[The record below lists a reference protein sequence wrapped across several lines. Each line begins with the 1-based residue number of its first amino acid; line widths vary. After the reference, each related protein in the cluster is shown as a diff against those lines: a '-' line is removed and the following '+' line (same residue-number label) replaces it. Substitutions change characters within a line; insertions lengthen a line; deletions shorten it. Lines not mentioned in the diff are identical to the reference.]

1 MPRSL
6 ILSILFLLLGSTL
19 SLQAQEAGELRGRIT
34 NSSDDPLPKVQV
46 LDQAT
51 GRQLTETGKGGEF
64 LLTLPDSVERVSLVF
79 LVEGYQSKVM
89 LLRPSSQIYRIILF
103 EVQRSI
109 EEVTVSRR
117 RLLPISGY
125 APLTSRFTT
134 LDILMTPR
142 ALGDIL
148 SGLME
153 DPDAQSSD
161 TDGRLSL
168 QGGAPHESQV
178 YIDGLRLPNP
188 YSISSKNSSVRSILS
203 PSECKEINL
212 LSGGYSASM
221 GQALSGV
228 VQILSRDTKDLK
240 PGSIVSLSSIGPS
253 FTWGLGAP
261 SAPTKLELSAS
272 YTDLSLYDR
281 VMPSAYPYTRSFYSP
296 SLTASLWHDLPQAT
310 LKAQLS
316 YTGMGIG
323 YRPNASMPT
332 FNSRLREDRY
342 YGRLTYV
349 RSLSTACQLEV
360 GAHTQYSDFSG
371 SSLVSPQDQVLDHDL
386 YAEARLALKYSGEP
400 FSILGGLDYSW
411 RDYRETYELRGNQY
425 QLNFSNHLP
434 VSFLE
439 VSYLHR
445 GLSLSAGLRG
455 EYASVLKAWSLAPRL
470 YAGYRHGR
478 HVFSASWGRY
488 TQLPEKETL
497 RFMPALKSSRSEI
510 SQLSYSYGDKTPLLQ
525 LSLFY
530 KSYQHLTRS
539 LAEGYPKHFDD
550 QGGGESYGLTLFH
563 KGSLGAIA
571 YSTSYSYTQA
581 RISYDRYL
589 HPLAPSY
596 VSPHT
601 FRLTTKYWSGALKSL
616 LGCSYYI
623 DAGAKGYS
631 YDLTPIQLPMRS
643 RLDLSWS
650 YLPSQKVLLHMG
662 CTNVLGTTNYW
673 GIEPDPLTPTEGTRI
688 STPSSRF
695 FYIGCFIT
703 LSGKQKKTP

>member
-1 MPRSL
+1 MPR
-6 ILSILFLLLGSTL
+6 IFALSLLLLLFGST
-19 SLQAQEAGELRGRIT
+19 SALQAQDARELRGRIT

-64 LLTLPDSVERVSLVF
+64 LLTLPDSIERISLVF
-79 LVEGYQSKVM
+79 LAEGYQSKVM
-89 LLRPSSQIYRIILF
+89 LLRPSSQIYRIILV
-103 EVQRSI
+103 EAQRSI
-109 EEVTVSRR
+109 EGVTISRR

-148 SGLME
+148 GGLME

-188 YSISSKNSSVRSILS
+188 YSLSSKNSSVRSILS

-212 LSGGYSASM
+212 LSGGYSTSM

-228 VQILSRDTKDLK
+228 IQILSRDTKDLK

-539 LAEGYPKHFDD
+539 IAEGYPKHFDD

>member
-6 ILSILFLLLGSTL
+6 ILSLLLLLSGSTL
-19 SLQAQEAGELRGRIT
+19 SLEAQEARELRGRIT

-64 LLTLPDSVERVSLVF
+64 LLALPDSIERISLVF
-79 LVEGYQSKVM
+79 LAEGFQSKVM
-89 LLRPSSQIYRIILF
+89 LLRPSSQVYRIILF
-103 EVQRSI
+103 EAQRSI
-109 EEVTVSRR
+109 EGVTVSRR
-117 RLLPISGY
+117 RLQPISGY

-134 LDILMTPR
+134 FDILITPR

-148 SGLME
+148 GGLME

-188 YSISSKNSSVRSILS
+188 YSLSSKNSSVRSILS

-228 VQILSRDTKDLK
+228 IQILSRDTKDVK
-240 PGSIVSLSSIGPS
+240 PGSLISLSNIGPS

-261 SAPTKLELSAS
+261 SSPTKVELSAS

-281 VMPSAYPYTRSFYSP
+281 VLPSAYHYTRSFYSP
-296 SLTASLWHDLPQAT
+296 SLTASLWHDLPQAI

-316 YTGMGIG
+316 YTGMGLG
-323 YRPNASMPT
+323 YRPKASLPT
-332 FNSRLREDRY
+332 LTSDLREDRY

-360 GAHTQYSDFSG
+360 GGHTQYSDFSG
-371 SSLVSPQDQVLDHDL
+371 SSLVAPQDYVLDHDL
-386 YAEARLALKYSGEP
+386 YVEARLALKYSGEP

-411 RDYRETYELRGNQY
+411 RDYRETYELRGDRY
-425 QLNFSNHLP
+425 QLNFFNHLP

-439 VSYLHR
+439 VSYLCR

-455 EYASVLKAWSLAPRL
+455 EYASILKAWSLAPRL

-478 HVFSASWGRY
+478 HVFSASWGHY
-488 TQLPEKETL
+488 TQLPEKEIL

-510 SQLSYSYGDKTPLLQ
+510 TQLSYSYGDKTPLLQ

-530 KSYQHLTRS
+530 KSYQHLTHS
-539 LAEGYPKHFDD
+539 LPEGYPKLFDD
-550 QGGGESYGLTLFH
+550 LGGGETYGLTLFH
-563 KGSLGAIA
+563 KGHLGAID

-581 RISYDRYL
+581 RLSYDRYL
-589 HPLAPSY
+589 RPLAPSY

-601 FRLTTKYWSGALKSL
+601 LRLTAKYWSETLRSL
-616 LGCSYYI
+616 FGCSYYI

-631 YDLTPIQLPMRS
+631 YDLTPIQLPRRS

-650 YLPSQKVLLHMG
+650 YIASRKVLLHLG

-673 GIEPDPLTPTEGTRI
+673 GIEPDPLSPTEGVRI
-688 STPSSRF
+688 TAPNSRF

-703 LSGKQKKTP
+703 LSGKQRKTP

>member
-1 MPRSL
+1 MPHSL
-6 ILSILFLLLGSTL
+6 ILSLLLLLSGSTF
-19 SLQAQEAGELRGRIT
+19 SLEAQEVRELRGRIT

-46 LDQAT
+46 LDHAT

-64 LLTLPDSVERVSLVF
+64 QLALPDSIERISLVF
-79 LVEGYQSKVM
+79 LAEGYQSKVM
-89 LLRPSSQIYRIILF
+89 LLRPSSQVYRIILF
-103 EVQRSI
+103 EAQRSI
-109 EEVTVSRR
+109 EGVTVSRR
-117 RLLPISGY
+117 RLQPISGY

-148 SGLME
+148 GGLME

-228 VQILSRDTKDLK
+228 VQILSRDTKDVK
-240 PGSIVSLSSIGPS
+240 PGSIISLSSIGPS

-261 SAPTKLELSAS
+261 SSSTKMELSAS

-281 VMPSAYPYTRSFYSP
+281 VLPSAYHYTRSFYSP
-296 SLTASLWHDLPQAT
+296 SLTASLWHDLPQAM

-332 FNSRLREDRY
+332 LNSRLREDRY

-371 SSLVSPQDQVLDHDL
+371 SSLLSPQDQVLDHDL

-411 RDYRETYELRGNQY
+411 RDYRETYELTGGRY

-455 EYASVLKAWSLAPRL
+455 EYASVLKAWSLTPRL

-488 TQLPEKETL
+488 TQLPEKEIL
-497 RFMPALKSSRSEI
+497 RLMPALKSSRSEI

-563 KGSLGAIA
+563 KGSLGTID

-581 RISYDRYL
+581 RLSYDRYL
-589 HPLAPSY
+589 RPLAPSY

-601 FRLTTKYWSGALKSL
+601 FRLTAKYWSGSLKSL

-631 YDLTPIQLPMRS
+631 YDLTPIQLPGRS

-650 YLPSQKVLLHMG
+650 YIASKKVLLHLG

-673 GIEPDPLTPTEGTRI
+673 GIEPDPLRPTEGVRI
-688 STPSSRF
+688 TAPSSRF

>member
-1 MPRSL
+1 MPRIFALSL
-6 ILSILFLLLGSTL
+6 LLFLFGSTL
-19 SLQAQEAGELRGRIT
+19 SLQAQDARELRGRIT

-89 LLRPSSQIYRIILF
+89 LLRPSSQIYRVILI
-103 EVQRSI
+103 EAQRSI
-109 EEVTVSRR
+109 EGVTVSRR

-148 SGLME
+148 GGLME

-188 YSISSKNSSVRSILS
+188 YSLSSKNSSVRSILS

-228 VQILSRDTKDLK
+228 VQILSRDTKDVK
-240 PGSIVSLSSIGPS
+240 PGSIISLSSIGPS

-261 SAPTKLELSAS
+261 SSATKLELSAS

-316 YTGMGIG
+316 YTGMGLG
-323 YRPNASMPT
+323 YRPNASLPT
-332 FNSRLREDRY
+332 SHSRLREERY

-349 RSLSTACQLEV
+349 RSLGTACQLEV

-455 EYASVLKAWSLAPRL
+455 EYASILKAWSFAPRL

-488 TQLPEKETL
+488 TQLPEKEIL
-497 RFMPALKSSRSEI
+497 RFMPELKSSRSEI

-539 LAEGYPKHFDD
+539 LAEGYPKQFDD
-550 QGGGESYGLTLFH
+550 QGGGETYGLTLFH

-601 FRLTTKYWSGALKSL
+601 FRLTTKYWSGALRSL
-616 LGCSYYI
+616 FGCSYYI
-623 DAGAKGYS
+623 DEGTKGYS
-631 YDLTPIQLPMRS
+631 YDLTPIQLPRRS

>member
-64 LLTLPDSVERVSLVF
+64 HLSFPDSVERVSLLF
-79 LVEGYQSKVM
+79 LAEGYQSKVM

-103 EVQRSI
+103 EAQRSI
-109 EEVTVSRR
+109 EGVTVSRR

-148 SGLME
+148 GGLME

-316 YTGMGIG
+316 YTRMGLG
-323 YRPNASMPT
+323 YRPNASLPT
-332 FNSRLREDRY
+332 FHSRLREDRY

-349 RSLSTACQLEV
+349 RSLGTACQLEA

-371 SSLVSPQDQVLDHDL
+371 SSLVSPQDQVFDHDL
-386 YAEARLALKYSGEP
+386 YAEARLALKYSGQP

-411 RDYRETYELRGNQY
+411 RDYRETYELTGGRY
-425 QLNFSNHLP
+425 HLNFSNHLP

-455 EYASVLKAWSLAPRL
+455 EYASALSAWSLTPRL
-470 YAGYRHGR
+470 YAGYRLGK

-510 SQLSYSYGDKTPLLQ
+510 SQLSYSYGDKTPLVQ

>member
-19 SLQAQEAGELRGRIT
+19 SLQAQKARELRGRIT
-34 NSSDDPLPKVQV
+34 NGSDDPLSKVQI

-51 GRQLTETGKGGEF
+51 GQPLTETGKGGEF
-64 LLTLPDSVERVSLVF
+64 ILTLSDSLERISLVF
-79 LVEGYQSKVM
+79 LAEGYQSKVM

-103 EVQRSI
+103 EAQRSI
-109 EEVTVSRR
+109 EGVTVSRR
-117 RLLPISGY
+117 KLLPISGY

-148 SGLME
+148 GGLME

-188 YSISSKNSSVRSILS
+188 YSLSSKNSSVRSLLS

-228 VQILSRDTKDLK
+228 IQILSRDTKDVK
-240 PGSIVSLSSIGPS
+240 PGSLISLSNIGPS
-253 FTWGLGAP
+253 FTWALGAP
-261 SAPTKLELSAS
+261 SSSTKVELSAS

-316 YTGMGIG
+316 YTRMGLG

-332 FNSRLREDRY
+332 LNSRLREDRY

-349 RSLSTACQLEV
+349 RSLGTACQLEA

-371 SSLVSPQDQVLDHDL
+371 SSLLSPQDQVLDHDL

-400 FSILGGLDYSW
+400 VSILGGLDYSW

-470 YAGYRHGR
+470 YVGYRHGR

-488 TQLPEKETL
+488 TQLPEKEIL
-497 RFMPALKSSRSEI
+497 RFMPELKSSRSEI

-539 LAEGYPKHFDD
+539 LAEGYPKQFDD

-563 KGSLGAIA
+563 KGSLGSID

-581 RISYDRYL
+581 RLSYDRYL
-589 HPLAPSY
+589 RPLAPSY

-601 FRLTTKYWSGALKSL
+601 FRLTAKYWSGALKSL
-616 LGCSYYI
+616 LGCSFYI

-631 YDLTPIQLPMRS
+631 YDLTPIQLPRRS

-650 YLPSQKVLLHMG
+650 YIASKKVLLHLG
-662 CTNVLGTTNYW
+662 CTNVLGTMNYW
-673 GIEPDPLTPTEGTRI
+673 GIEPDPLSPTEGTRI
-688 STPSSRF
+688 SSPSTRF

>member
-19 SLQAQEAGELRGRIT
+19 SLQAQEARELRGRIT
-34 NSSDDPLPKVQV
+34 NSSDDPLLKVQV

-64 LLTLPDSVERVSLVF
+64 VLTFPDSIERISLVF
-79 LVEGYQSKVM
+79 LAEGYQSKVM

-103 EVQRSI
+103 EAQRSI
-109 EEVTVSRR
+109 EGVTVSRR

-148 SGLME
+148 GGLME

-188 YSISSKNSSVRSILS
+188 YSLSSKNSSVRSILS

-228 VQILSRDTKDLK
+228 VQILSRETKDVK

-261 SAPTKLELSAS
+261 SSATKLELSAS

-281 VMPSAYPYTRSFYSP
+281 VLPSAYPYTRSFYSP
-296 SLTASLWHDLPQAT
+296 SLTASLWHDLPQAV

-488 TQLPEKETL
+488 TQLPEKEIL

-510 SQLSYSYGDKTPLLQ
+510 SQLSYSYGDKTPLVQ

-539 LAEGYPKHFDD
+539 LAEGYPKQFDD
-550 QGGGESYGLTLFH
+550 QGGGETYGLTLFH
-563 KGSLGAIA
+563 KGSLGTID

-581 RISYDRYL
+581 RLSYDRYL
-589 HPLAPSY
+589 RPLAPSY

-601 FRLTTKYWSGALKSL
+601 FRLTAKYWSGALKSL
-616 LGCSYYI
+616 LGCSFYI

-631 YDLTPIQLPMRS
+631 YDLTPIQLPRRS

-650 YLPSQKVLLHMG
+650 YIASKKVLLHLG

-673 GIEPDPLTPTEGTRI
+673 GIEPDPLSPKEGTRI
-688 STPSSRF
+688 SPPSSRF

>member
-6 ILSILFLLLGSTL
+6 ILSILFLLFGST
-19 SLQAQEAGELRGRIT
+19 SALQAQDARELRGRIT
-34 NSSDDPLPKVQV
+34 NSSDDPLSKVQI

-64 LLTLPDSVERVSLVF
+64 VLTLPDSIERISLVF
-79 LVEGYQSKVM
+79 LAEGYQSKVM
-89 LLRPSSQIYRIILF
+89 LLRPSSQIYRIILI
-103 EVQRSI
+103 EAQRSI
-109 EEVTVSRR
+109 EGVTISRR

-148 SGLME
+148 GGLME

-212 LSGGYSASM
+212 FSGGYSASM

-228 VQILSRDTKDLK
+228 VQILSRDTKDVK
-240 PGSIVSLSSIGPS
+240 PGSIISLSSIGPS

-261 SAPTKLELSAS
+261 SSATKLELSAS

-296 SLTASLWHDLPQAT
+296 SLTVSLWHDLPQAT

-316 YTGMGIG
+316 YTRMGLG
-323 YRPNASMPT
+323 YRPNASLPT
-332 FNSRLREDRY
+332 FHSRLREDRY

-349 RSLSTACQLEV
+349 RSLSTACQLEA

-411 RDYRETYELRGNQY
+411 RDYRETYELRGNRY

-488 TQLPEKETL
+488 TQLPEKEIL
-497 RFMPALKSSRSEI
+497 RFMPELKSSHSEI
-510 SQLSYSYGDKTPLLQ
+510 SQLSYSYGDKTPLVQ

-539 LAEGYPKHFDD
+539 LAEGYPKQFDD

-563 KGSLGAIA
+563 KGSLGTID

-581 RISYDRYL
+581 RLSYDRYL
-589 HPLAPSY
+589 HPLAPSH

-601 FRLTTKYWSGALKSL
+601 FRLTAKYWSGALKSL
-616 LGCSYYI
+616 LGCSFYI

-631 YDLTPIQLPMRS
+631 YDLTPIQLPRRS
-643 RLDLSWS
+643 RLDLSCS
-650 YLPSQKVLLHMG
+650 YIASKKVLLHLG

-673 GIEPDPLTPTEGTRI
+673 GIESDPLSPTEGTRI
-688 STPSSRF
+688 SPPSSRF

>member
-6 ILSILFLLLGSTL
+6 ILSLLLLLSGSTL
-19 SLQAQEAGELRGRIT
+19 SLEAQEARELRGRIT

-46 LDQAT
+46 LDHAT

-64 LLTLPDSVERVSLVF
+64 LLALPDSIERISLIF
-79 LVEGYQSKVM
+79 LAEGYQSKVM
-89 LLRPSSQIYRIILF
+89 LLRPSSQAYRIILI
-103 EVQRSI
+103 EAQRSI
-109 EEVTVSRR
+109 EGVTVSRR
-117 RLLPISGY
+117 RLQPISGY

-134 LDILMTPR
+134 FDILITPR

-148 SGLME
+148 GGLME

-188 YSISSKNSSVRSILS
+188 YSLSPKNSSVRSILS

-228 VQILSRDTKDLK
+228 IQILSRDTKDVK
-240 PGSIVSLSSIGPS
+240 PGSLISLSNIGPS

-261 SAPTKLELSAS
+261 SSPTKVELSAS

-281 VMPSAYPYTRSFYSP
+281 VLPSTYHYTRSFYSP

-316 YTGMGIG
+316 YTGMGLG
-323 YRPNASMPT
+323 YRQKASLPT
-332 FNSRLREDRY
+332 LTSDLREDRY

-360 GAHTQYSDFSG
+360 GGHTQYSDFSG
-371 SSLVSPQDQVLDHDL
+371 SSLVAPQDHVLDHDL

-400 FSILGGLDYSW
+400 LSILGGLDYSW
-411 RDYRETYELRGNQY
+411 RDYRETYELRGDRY

-439 VSYLHR
+439 VSYLRH

-455 EYASVLKAWSLAPRL
+455 EYASLLKAWSLAPRL
-470 YAGYRHGR
+470 YAGYRYGR
-478 HVFSASWGRY
+478 HVFSASWGCY
-488 TQLPEKETL
+488 TQLPEKEIL

-510 SQLSYSYGDKTPLLQ
+510 TQLSYSYGDKTPLLQ
-525 LSLFY
+525 FSLFY

-539 LAEGYPKHFDD
+539 LSEGYPKLFDD
-550 QGGGESYGLTLFH
+550 LGGGETYGLTLFH
-563 KGSLGAIA
+563 KGHLGAID

-581 RISYDRYL
+581 RLSYDRYL
-589 HPLAPSY
+589 LPLAPSY

-601 FRLTTKYWSGALKSL
+601 LRLTAKYWSETLRSL
-616 LGCSYYI
+616 FGCSYYI

-631 YDLTPIQLPMRS
+631 YDFTPIQLPGRS

-650 YLPSQKVLLHMG
+650 YIASKKVLLHLG

-673 GIEPDPLTPTEGTRI
+673 GIEPDPLSPTEGVRI
-688 STPSSRF
+688 TAPSSRF

>member
-1 MPRSL
+1 M
-6 ILSILFLLLGSTL
+6 
-19 SLQAQEAGELRGRIT
+19 
-34 NSSDDPLPKVQV
+34 
-46 LDQAT
+46 
-51 GRQLTETGKGGEF
+51 
-64 LLTLPDSVERVSLVF
+64 
-79 LVEGYQSKVM
+79 
-89 LLRPSSQIYRIILF
+89 
-103 EVQRSI
+103 
-109 EEVTVSRR
+109 
-117 RLLPISGY
+117 
-125 APLTSRFTT
+125 
-134 LDILMTPR
+134 
-142 ALGDIL
+142 
-148 SGLME
+148 
-153 DPDAQSSD
+153 
-161 TDGRLSL
+161 
-168 QGGAPHESQV
+168 
-178 YIDGLRLPNP
+178 
-188 YSISSKNSSVRSILS
+188 
-203 PSECKEINL
+203 
-212 LSGGYSASM
+212 
-221 GQALSGV
+221 
-228 VQILSRDTKDLK
+228 
-240 PGSIVSLSSIGPS
+240 
-253 FTWGLGAP
+253 
-261 SAPTKLELSAS
+261 
-272 YTDLSLYDR
+272 
-281 VMPSAYPYTRSFYSP
+281 
-296 SLTASLWHDLPQAT
+296 
-310 LKAQLS
+310 
-316 YTGMGIG
+316 
-323 YRPNASMPT
+323 
-332 FNSRLREDRY
+332 
-342 YGRLTYV
+342 

-411 RDYRETYELRGNQY
+411 RDYRETYELTGDRH

-445 GLSLSAGLRG
+445 GLSVSAGLCG
-455 EYASVLKAWSLAPRL
+455 EYASVLSVWSLSPRL
-470 YAGYRHGR
+470 YAGYRLGK

-488 TQLPEKETL
+488 TQLPEKEIL

-550 QGGGESYGLTLFH
+550 QGGGETYGLTLFH
-563 KGSLGAIA
+563 KGNLGSID

-581 RISYDRYL
+581 RLSYDRYL
-589 HPLAPSY
+589 RPLAPSY

-601 FRLTTKYWSGALKSL
+601 FRLTAKYWSGALKSL

-650 YLPSQKVLLHMG
+650 YIASKKMLLHLG

-673 GIEPDPLTPTEGTRI
+673 GIEPDPFSPKEGTRI
-688 STPSSRF
+688 SPPSSRF

>member
-1 MPRSL
+1 MYRSV
-6 ILSILFLLLGSTL
+6 ILSILFLLVCSMP
-19 SLQAQEAGELRGRIT
+19 LQAQEAHELQGRVL
-34 NSSDDPLPKVQV
+34 NSSDNPIAKVQI
-46 LDQAT
+46 LDQST
-51 GRQLTETGKGGEF
+51 GLLLTETGKGGEF
-64 LLTLPDSVERVSLVF
+64 QLSFPDSVERVSLVF
-79 LVEGYQSKVM
+79 LAEGYQSKVM

-103 EVQRSI
+103 EAQRSI
-109 EEVTVSRR
+109 EGVTVSRR

-148 SGLME
+148 GGLME

-228 VQILSRDTKDLK
+228 IQILSRDTKDVK
-240 PGSIVSLSSIGPS
+240 PGCFVSLSSIGPS

-261 SAPTKLELSAS
+261 SSATKVELSS
-272 YTDLSLYDR
+272 GYTDLSLYDR

-296 SLTASLWHDLPQAT
+296 SLTASLWHDLPQAM

-411 RDYRETYELRGNQY
+411 RDFRETYELTGDRH
-425 QLNFSNHLP
+425 QLNFTNHLP

-445 GLSLSAGLRG
+445 GLSVSAGLRG
-455 EYASVLKAWSLAPRL
+455 EYASVLSVWSLSPRL
-470 YAGYRHGR
+470 YAGYRLGK

-488 TQLPEKETL
+488 TQLPEKEIL

-510 SQLSYSYGDKTPLLQ
+510 SQLSYTYGDKTPLLQ

-550 QGGGESYGLTLFH
+550 QGGGEAYGLTLFH
-563 KGSLGAIA
+563 KGNLGSIN

-581 RISYDRYL
+581 RLSYDRYL
-589 HPLAPSY
+589 RPLAPSY

-601 FRLTTKYWSGALKSL
+601 FRLTAKYWSGALKSL

-631 YDLTPIQLPMRS
+631 YDLTPIQLPIRS

-650 YLPSQKVLLHMG
+650 YIASQKVLLHLG

-673 GIEPDPLTPTEGTRI
+673 GIEPDPLSPKEGTRI
-688 STPSSRF
+688 SPPSSRF

>member
-19 SLQAQEAGELRGRIT
+19 SLQAQEARELRGRIT
-34 NSSDDPLPKVQV
+34 NSSDDPLSKVQI

-64 LLTLPDSVERVSLVF
+64 VLTLPDSIERISLVF
-79 LVEGYQSKVM
+79 FAEGYQSKVM
-89 LLRPSSQIYRIILF
+89 LLRPSSQLYRIILV
-103 EVQRSI
+103 EAQRSI
-109 EEVTVSRR
+109 EGVTISRR

-148 SGLME
+148 GGLME

-188 YSISSKNSSVRSILS
+188 YSISSKNSSVRSLLS

-228 VQILSRDTKDLK
+228 VQILSRDTKDVK
-240 PGSIVSLSSIGPS
+240 PGSIISLSSIGPS

-261 SAPTKLELSAS
+261 SSSTKMELSAS

-281 VMPSAYPYTRSFYSP
+281 VLPSAYHYTRSFYSP
-296 SLTASLWHDLPQAT
+296 SLTASLWHDLPQAM

-332 FNSRLREDRY
+332 LNSRLREDRY

-371 SSLVSPQDQVLDHDL
+371 SSLLSPQDQVLDHDL

-411 RDYRETYELRGNQY
+411 RDYRETYELTGGRY

-455 EYASVLKAWSLAPRL
+455 EYASVLKAWSLTPRL

-488 TQLPEKETL
+488 TQLPEKEIL
-497 RFMPALKSSRSEI
+497 RLMPALKSSRSEI

-563 KGSLGAIA
+563 KGSLGTID

-581 RISYDRYL
+581 RLSYDRYL
-589 HPLAPSY
+589 RPLAPSY

-601 FRLTTKYWSGALKSL
+601 FRLTAKYWSGALKSL
-616 LGCSYYI
+616 LGCSFYI

-631 YDLTPIQLPMRS
+631 YDLTPIQLPRRS

-650 YLPSQKVLLHMG
+650 YIASKKVLLHLG

-688 STPSSRF
+688 SPPSTRF

>member
-6 ILSILFLLLGSTL
+6 ILSILFHLLGSTL
-19 SLQAQEAGELRGRIT
+19 SLQAQEARELRGRIT
-34 NSSDDPLPKVQV
+34 NSSDEPLPKVQV

-64 LLTLPDSVERVSLVF
+64 LLTLPDSIERISLVF
-79 LVEGYQSKVM
+79 LAEGYQSKVM

-103 EVQRSI
+103 EAQRSI
-109 EEVTVSRR
+109 EGVTVSRR

-148 SGLME
+148 GGLME

-188 YSISSKNSSVRSILS
+188 YSLSSKNSSVRSLLS

-228 VQILSRDTKDLK
+228 IQILSRDTKDVK
-240 PGSIVSLSSIGPS
+240 SGSLVSLSNIGPS
-253 FTWGLGAP
+253 FTWALGAP
-261 SAPTKLELSAS
+261 SSSTKVELSAS

-281 VMPSAYPYTRSFYSP
+281 IMPSAYPYTRSFYSP
-296 SLTASLWHDLPQAT
+296 SLTASLWHDLPQAM

-316 YTGMGIG
+316 YTGMGID

-411 RDYRETYELRGNQY
+411 RDFRETYELTGDRH
-425 QLNFSNHLP
+425 QLNFTNHLP

-445 GLSLSAGLRG
+445 GLSVSAGLRG
-455 EYASVLKAWSLAPRL
+455 EYASVLKAWSLTPRL

-488 TQLPEKETL
+488 TQLPEKEIL
-497 RFMPALKSSRSEI
+497 RFMPELKSSRSEI

-539 LAEGYPKHFDD
+539 LAEGYPKQFDD

-563 KGSLGAIA
+563 KGSLGAID

-581 RISYDRYL
+581 RLSYDRYL
-589 HPLAPSY
+589 RPLAPSH

-601 FRLTTKYWSGALKSL
+601 FRLTAKYWSGALKSL
-616 LGCSYYI
+616 LGCSFYI

-631 YDLTPIQLPMRS
+631 YDLTPIQLPRRS

-650 YLPSQKVLLHMG
+650 YIASKKVLLHLG

-673 GIEPDPLTPTEGTRI
+673 GIEPDPLTPAEGTRI
-688 STPSSRF
+688 SPPSSRF
-695 FYIGCFIT
+695 FYIGCFVT

>member
-6 ILSILFLLLGSTL
+6 ILMILLLLSGSTF
-19 SLQAQEAGELRGRIT
+19 SLEAQEARELRGRIT

-46 LDQAT
+46 LDHAT

-64 LLTLPDSVERVSLVF
+64 QLALPDSIERISLLF
-79 LVEGYQSKVM
+79 LAEGYQSKEM
-89 LLRPSSQIYRIILF
+89 LLRPSPQAYRIILI
-103 EVQRSI
+103 EAQRSI
-109 EEVTVSRR
+109 EGVTVSRR
-117 RLLPISGY
+117 RLQPISGY

-134 LDILMTPR
+134 FDILITPR

-148 SGLME
+148 GGLME

-188 YSISSKNSSVRSILS
+188 YSLSSKNSSVRSILS

-228 VQILSRDTKDLK
+228 VQILSRDTKDVK
-240 PGSIVSLSSIGPS
+240 PGSFVSLSSIGPS

-261 SAPTKLELSAS
+261 SSATKLELSAS

-296 SLTASLWHDLPQAT
+296 SLTASLWHDLPQAVI
-310 LKAQLS
+310 KAQLS
-316 YTGMGIG
+316 YTRMGLG
-323 YRPNASMPT
+323 YRSNASLPT
-332 FNSRLREDRY
+332 FHRRLREDRY

-349 RSLSTACQLEV
+349 RSLGTACQLEV
-360 GAHTQYSDFSG
+360 GTHTQYSDFSG

-386 YAEARLALKYSGEP
+386 YAEARLALKYSGQP

-411 RDYRETYELRGNQY
+411 RDYRETYELTGGRY
-425 QLNFSNHLP
+425 HLNFSSHLP

-488 TQLPEKETL
+488 TQLPEKEIL

-510 SQLSYSYGDKTPLLQ
+510 SQLSYSYGDKTPLVQ

-539 LAEGYPKHFDD
+539 IAEGYPKHFDD

-563 KGSLGAIA
+563 KGHLGAID
-571 YSTSYSYTQA
+571 YSTSYSYTEA
-581 RISYDRYL
+581 RLSYDRYL
-589 HPLAPSY
+589 RPLAPSY

-601 FRLTTKYWSGALKSL
+601 FRLTAKYWSGALKSL
-616 LGCSYYI
+616 PGCSFYI

-631 YDLTPIQLPMRS
+631 YDLTPIQLPGRS

-650 YLPSQKVLLHMG
+650 YIASKKVLLHLG

-673 GIEPDPLTPTEGTRI
+673 GIEPDPLSPTEGVRI
-688 STPSSRF
+688 TAPNSRF

>member
-1 MPRSL
+1 MHR
-6 ILSILFLLLGSTL
+6 IFALSLLLLLFGST
-19 SLQAQEAGELRGRIT
+19 SALQAQDARELRGRIT

-64 LLTLPDSVERVSLVF
+64 LLTLPDSIERISLVF
-79 LVEGYQSKVM
+79 LAEGYQSKVM
-89 LLRPSSQIYRIILF
+89 LLRPSSQIYRIILV
-103 EVQRSI
+103 EAQRSI
-109 EEVTVSRR
+109 EGVTISRR

-148 SGLME
+148 GGLME

-188 YSISSKNSSVRSILS
+188 YSLSSKNSSVRSILS

>member
-6 ILSILFLLLGSTL
+6 ILSLLLLLSGSTL
-19 SLQAQEAGELRGRIT
+19 SLEAQEARELRGRIT

-64 LLTLPDSVERVSLVF
+64 LLALPDSVERISLVF
-79 LVEGYQSKVM
+79 LAEGYQSKVM
-89 LLRPSSQIYRIILF
+89 LLRPSSQVYRIILF
-103 EVQRSI
+103 EAQRSI
-109 EEVTVSRR
+109 EGVTVSRR
-117 RLLPISGY
+117 RLQPVSGY

-134 LDILMTPR
+134 FDILITPR

-148 SGLME
+148 GGLME

-188 YSISSKNSSVRSILS
+188 YSLSSKNSSVRSILS

-228 VQILSRDTKDLK
+228 VQILSRDTKDVK
-240 PGSIVSLSSIGPS
+240 PGSIISLSSIGPS

-261 SAPTKLELSAS
+261 SSDTKLELSAS

-316 YTGMGIG
+316 YTGMGLG
-323 YRPNASMPT
+323 YRPNASLPT
-332 FNSRLREDRY
+332 FHSRLREDRY

-349 RSLSTACQLEV
+349 RSLGTACQLEA

-371 SSLVSPQDQVLDHDL
+371 SSLVAPQDHVLDHDL

-411 RDYRETYELRGNQY
+411 RHYRETYELTGGRY

-455 EYASVLKAWSLAPRL
+455 EYASLIKAWSLAPRL
-470 YAGYRHGR
+470 YAGYRRGR

-488 TQLPEKETL
+488 TQLPEKEIL

-510 SQLSYSYGDKTPLLQ
+510 SQLSYSYGDKTPLVQ

-539 LAEGYPKHFDD
+539 LAEGYPKQFDD

-563 KGSLGAIA
+563 KGHLVTID

-581 RISYDRYL
+581 RLSYDRYL
-589 HPLAPSY
+589 RPLAPSY

-601 FRLTTKYWSGALKSL
+601 FRLTAKYWSGALKSL

-631 YDLTPIQLPMRS
+631 YDLTPIQLPRRS

-650 YLPSQKVLLHMG
+650 YIASRKVLLHLG

-673 GIEPDPLTPTEGTRI
+673 GIEPDPLSPTEGMRI
-688 STPSSRF
+688 SPPSTRF
-695 FYIGCFIT
+695 FYIGCFVT

>member
-19 SLQAQEAGELRGRIT
+19 SLQAQEARELRGRIT
-34 NSSDDPLPKVQV
+34 NSSDDPLSKVQI

-64 LLTLPDSVERVSLVF
+64 VLTLPDSIERISLVF
-79 LVEGYQSKVM
+79 FAEGYQSKVM
-89 LLRPSSQIYRIILF
+89 LLRPSSQLYRIILF

-109 EEVTVSRR
+109 EGVTVSRR

-148 SGLME
+148 GGLME

-228 VQILSRDTKDLK
+228 VQILSRDTKDVK
-240 PGSIVSLSSIGPS
+240 PGSIISLSSIGPS

-261 SAPTKLELSAS
+261 SSSTKMELSAS

-281 VMPSAYPYTRSFYSP
+281 VLPSAYPYTRSFYSP
-296 SLTASLWHDLPQAT
+296 SLTASLWHDLPQAM

-332 FNSRLREDRY
+332 LNSRLREDRY

-371 SSLVSPQDQVLDHDL
+371 SSLLSPQDQVLDHDL

-411 RDYRETYELRGNQY
+411 RDYRETYELRGNRY

-445 GLSLSAGLRG
+445 GLSLSAGLRS
-455 EYASVLKAWSLAPRL
+455 EYASVLSAWSLAPRL
-470 YAGYRHGR
+470 YAGYRLGK

-488 TQLPEKETL
+488 TQLPEKEIL

-563 KGSLGAIA
+563 KGSLGTID

-581 RISYDRYL
+581 RLSYDRYL
-589 HPLAPSY
+589 RPLAPSY

-601 FRLTTKYWSGALKSL
+601 FRLTAKYWSGALKSL
-616 LGCSYYI
+616 LGCSFYI

-631 YDLTPIQLPMRS
+631 YDLTPIQLPRRS

-650 YLPSQKVLLHMG
+650 YIASKKVLLHLG

-688 STPSSRF
+688 SPPSTRF

>member
-19 SLQAQEAGELRGRIT
+19 SLQAQEARELRGRIT

-46 LDQAT
+46 LDQST

-64 LLTLPDSVERVSLVF
+64 LLTLPDSIERISLVF
-79 LVEGYQSKVM
+79 LAEGYQSKVM

-103 EVQRSI
+103 EAQRSI
-109 EEVTVSRR
+109 EGVTISRR

-148 SGLME
+148 GGLME

-188 YSISSKNSSVRSILS
+188 YSLSSKNSSVRSILS

-228 VQILSRDTKDLK
+228 VQILSRDTKDVK
-240 PGSIVSLSSIGPS
+240 PGSIISLSSIGPS

-261 SAPTKLELSAS
+261 SSATKLELSAS

-316 YTGMGIG
+316 YTRMGLG
-323 YRPNASMPT
+323 YRPNASLPT
-332 FNSRLREDRY
+332 FHSRLREDRY

-349 RSLSTACQLEV
+349 CSLGTACQLEA

-411 RDYRETYELRGNQY
+411 RDYRETYELTGARY

-445 GLSLSAGLRG
+445 GLSLSVGLRG

-488 TQLPEKETL
+488 TQLPEKEIL
-497 RFMPALKSSRSEI
+497 RFMPELKSSRSEI
-510 SQLSYSYGDKTPLLQ
+510 SQLSYSYGDKTPLVQ

-539 LAEGYPKHFDD
+539 LAEGYPKQFDD

-563 KGSLGAIA
+563 KGHLGAID

-581 RISYDRYL
+581 RLSYDRL
-589 HPLAPSY
+589 HRPSRRRLCQRRRSAPPLRPMPSA
-596 VSPHT
+596 S
-601 FRLTTKYWSGALKSL
+601 RGWAANISGC
-616 LGCSYYI
+616 G
-623 DAGAKGYS
+623 
-631 YDLTPIQLPMRS
+631 
-643 RLDLSWS
+643 
-650 YLPSQKVLLHMG
+650 
-662 CTNVLGTTNYW
+662 
-673 GIEPDPLTPTEGTRI
+673 
-688 STPSSRF
+688 SSM
-695 FYIGCFIT
+695 CC
-703 LSGKQKKTP
+703 

>member
-6 ILSILFLLLGSTL
+6 ILSILFLLLGST
-19 SLQAQEAGELRGRIT
+19 SALQAQDARELRGRIT
-34 NSSDDPLPKVQV
+34 NSSDDPLSKVQI

-51 GRQLTETGKGGEF
+51 RRQLTETGKGGEF
-64 LLTLPDSVERVSLVF
+64 HLSFPDSVERVSLLF
-79 LVEGYQSKVM
+79 LAEGYQSKVM

-103 EVQRSI
+103 EAQRSI
-109 EEVTVSRR
+109 EGVTVSRR

-148 SGLME
+148 GGLME

-228 VQILSRDTKDLK
+228 IQILSRDTKDVK
-240 PGSIVSLSSIGPS
+240 PGSFISLSSIGPG

-261 SAPTKLELSAS
+261 SSATKVELSS
-272 YTDLSLYDR
+272 GYTDLSLYDR

-296 SLTASLWHDLPQAT
+296 SLTASLWHDLPQAM

-411 RDYRETYELRGNQY
+411 RDYRETYELRGNRY

-455 EYASVLKAWSLAPRL
+455 EYASVLKAWSFAPRL

-488 TQLPEKETL
+488 TQLPEKEIL
-497 RFMPALKSSRSEI
+497 RFMPELKSSRSEI
-510 SQLSYSYGDKTPLLQ
+510 SQLSYSYGDKTPLVQ

-530 KSYQHLTRS
+530 KSYQYLTRS

-550 QGGGESYGLTLFH
+550 QGGGETYGLTLFH
-563 KGSLGAIA
+563 KGNLGSID

-581 RISYDRYL
+581 RLSYDRYL
-589 HPLAPSY
+589 RPLAPSY

-601 FRLTTKYWSGALKSL
+601 FRLTAKYWSGALKSL

-650 YLPSQKVLLHMG
+650 YIASKKMLLHLG

-673 GIEPDPLTPTEGTRI
+673 GIEPDPLSPKEGTRI
-688 STPSSRF
+688 SPPSSRF

>member
-1 MPRSL
+1 
-6 ILSILFLLLGSTL
+6 LFLLLGSTL
-19 SLQAQEAGELRGRIT
+19 SLQAQKARELRGRIT
-34 NSSDDPLPKVQV
+34 NGSDDPLSKVQI

-51 GRQLTETGKGGEF
+51 GQPLTETGKGGEF
-64 LLTLPDSVERVSLVF
+64 ILTLSDSLERISLVF
-79 LVEGYQSKVM
+79 LAEGYQSKVM

-103 EVQRSI
+103 EAQRSI
-109 EEVTVSRR
+109 EGVTVSRR
-117 RLLPISGY
+117 KLLPISGY

-148 SGLME
+148 GGLME

-188 YSISSKNSSVRSILS
+188 YSLSSKNSSVRSLLS

-228 VQILSRDTKDLK
+228 IQILSRDTKDVK
-240 PGSIVSLSSIGPS
+240 PGSLISLSNIGPS
-253 FTWGLGAP
+253 FTWALGAP
-261 SAPTKLELSAS
+261 SSSTKVELSAS

-316 YTGMGIG
+316 YTRMGLG

-332 FNSRLREDRY
+332 LNSRLREDRY

-349 RSLSTACQLEV
+349 RSLGTACQLEA

-371 SSLVSPQDQVLDHDL
+371 SSLLSPQDQVLDHDL

-400 FSILGGLDYSW
+400 VSILGGLDYSW

-470 YAGYRHGR
+470 YVGYRHGR

-488 TQLPEKETL
+488 TQLPEKEIL
-497 RFMPALKSSRSEI
+497 RFMPELKSSRSEI

-539 LAEGYPKHFDD
+539 LAEGYPKQFDD

-563 KGSLGAIA
+563 KGSLGSID

-581 RISYDRYL
+581 RLSYDRYL
-589 HPLAPSY
+589 SPLAPSY

-601 FRLTTKYWSGALKSL
+601 FRLTAKYWSGALKSL
-616 LGCSYYI
+616 LGCSFYI

-631 YDLTPIQLPMRS
+631 YDLTPIQLPRRS

-650 YLPSQKVLLHMG
+650 YIASKKVLLHLG
-662 CTNVLGTTNYW
+662 CTNVLGTMNYW
-673 GIEPDPLTPTEGTRI
+673 GIEPDPLSPTEGTRI
-688 STPSSRF
+688 SSPSTRF

>member
-1 MPRSL
+1 MYRSV
-6 ILSILFLLLGSTL
+6 ILRLLFLLACSVP
-19 SLQAQEAGELRGRIT
+19 LQAQEAHELQGRVL
-34 NSSDDPLPKVQV
+34 NSSDNPIAKVQI

-51 GRQLTETGKGGEF
+51 GLLLTETGKGGEF
-64 LLTLPDSVERVSLVF
+64 QLSFPDSVERVSLVF
-79 LVEGYQSKVM
+79 LAEGYQSKVM
-89 LLRPSSQIYRIILF
+89 LLRPSSQLYRIILF
-103 EVQRSI
+103 EAQRSI
-109 EEVTVSRR
+109 EGVTISRR

-148 SGLME
+148 GGLME

-168 QGGAPHESQV
+168 QGGAPYESQV

-188 YSISSKNSSVRSILS
+188 YSLSSKNSSVRSILY

-228 VQILSRDTKDLK
+228 IQILSRDTKDVK
-240 PGSIVSLSSIGPS
+240 PGSFVSLSNIGPS

-261 SAPTKLELSAS
+261 SSATKLELSAS

-332 FNSRLREDRY
+332 FSSRLREDRY

-411 RDYRETYELRGNQY
+411 RDYRETYELTGDRY

-445 GLSLSAGLRG
+445 GLSISTGLRG

-470 YAGYRHGR
+470 YAGYRLGK

-488 TQLPEKETL
+488 TQLPEKEIL

-550 QGGGESYGLTLFH
+550 QGGGEIYGLTLFH
-563 KGSLGAIA
+563 KGNLGSID

-581 RISYDRYL
+581 RLSYDRYL
-589 HPLAPSY
+589 RPLAPSY

-601 FRLTTKYWSGALKSL
+601 FRLTAKYWSGALKSL

-650 YLPSQKVLLHMG
+650 YIASQKVLLHLG
-662 CTNVLGTTNYW
+662 CTNALGTTNYW
-673 GIEPDPLTPTEGTRI
+673 GIEPDPLSPKEGTRI
-688 STPSSRF
+688 SPPSSRF

>member
-1 MPRSL
+1 MYRSVVL
-6 ILSILFLLLGSTL
+6 RFLFLLVCSV
-19 SLQAQEAGELRGRIT
+19 SLQAQEAHKLQGRVL
-34 NSSDDPLPKVQV
+34 NSSDNPIAKVQI

-51 GRQLTETGKGGEF
+51 GLLLTETGTGGEF
-64 LLTLPDSVERVSLVF
+64 QLSFPDSVERVSLVF
-79 LVEGYQSKVM
+79 LAEGYQSKVM
-89 LLRPSSQIYRIILF
+89 LLRPSSQLYRIILF
-103 EVQRSI
+103 EAQRSI
-109 EEVTVSRR
+109 EGVTVSRR
-117 RLLPISGY
+117 RFLPISGY

-134 LDILMTPR
+134 MDIFMTPR

-148 SGLME
+148 GGLME

-228 VQILSRDTKDLK
+228 IQIFSRDTKEVK
-240 PGSIVSLSSIGPS
+240 PGSLISLSNIGPS
-253 FTWGLGAP
+253 FTWGIGAP
-261 SAPTKLELSAS
+261 SSPTKVELSAS

-281 VMPSAYPYTRSFYSP
+281 VLPSAYHYTRSFYSP
-296 SLTASLWHDLPQAT
+296 SLTASLWHDLPQAM

-316 YTGMGIG
+316 YTGMGLG
-323 YRPNASMPT
+323 YRPNVSLPT
-332 FNSRLREDRY
+332 FYSRLKEDRY

-349 RSLSTACQLEV
+349 RSLGTACQLEA

-371 SSLVSPQDQVLDHDL
+371 SSLVAPQDHVLDHDL

-400 FSILGGLDYSW
+400 LSILGGLDYSW
-411 RDYRETYELRGNQY
+411 RDYRETYELRGDRY

-439 VSYLHR
+439 VSYLRR

-455 EYASVLKAWSLAPRL
+455 EYASILKAWSLAPRL

-488 TQLPEKETL
+488 TQLPEKEIL

-510 SQLSYSYGDKTPLLQ
+510 TQLSYSYGDKTPLLQ

-539 LAEGYPKHFDD
+539 LSKGYPKLFDD
-550 QGGGESYGLTLFH
+550 LGGGETYGLTLFH
-563 KGSLGAIA
+563 KGHLGAID

-581 RISYDRYL
+581 RLSYDRYL
-589 HPLAPSY
+589 RPLAPSY

-601 FRLTTKYWSGALKSL
+601 FRLTAKYWSGALKSL

-631 YDLTPIQLPMRS
+631 YDLTPIQLPGRS

-650 YLPSQKVLLHMG
+650 YIASKKVLLHLG

-673 GIEPDPLTPTEGTRI
+673 GIEPDPLSPTEGVRI
-688 STPSSRF
+688 TAPNSRF

>member
-1 MPRSL
+1 MPRSI

-19 SLQAQEAGELRGRIT
+19 SLQAQEARELRGRII
-34 NSSDDPLPKVQV
+34 NSSDDPLPKVQI

-64 LLTLPDSVERVSLVF
+64 VLTLPDSIERISLVF
-79 LVEGYQSKVM
+79 LAEGYQSKVM

-109 EEVTVSRR
+109 EGVTVSRR

-148 SGLME
+148 GGLME

-161 TDGRLSL
+161 SDGRLSL
-168 QGGAPHESQV
+168 QGGASHESQV

-188 YSISSKNSSVRSILS
+188 YSLSSKNSSVRSILS

-228 VQILSRDTKDLK
+228 VQILSRDTKDVK
-240 PGSIVSLSSIGPS
+240 PGSIISLSSIGPS
-253 FTWGLGAP
+253 FTWGLGTL

-316 YTGMGIG
+316 YMGMGLG

-349 RSLSTACQLEV
+349 RSLSAACQLEV
-360 GAHTQYSDFSG
+360 GTHAQYSDFSG
-371 SSLVSPQDQVLDHDL
+371 SSLVAPQDQVLDHDL

-411 RDYRETYELRGNQY
+411 RDFHETYELTGDRH

-445 GLSLSAGLRG
+445 GLSVSAGLRG

-488 TQLPEKETL
+488 TQLPEKEIL
-497 RFMPALKSSRSEI
+497 RFMPELKSSRSEI
-510 SQLSYSYGDKTPLLQ
+510 SQLSYSYGDKTPLVQ

-601 FRLTTKYWSGALKSL
+601 FRLTTKYWSGALRSL

-623 DAGAKGYS
+623 DAGTKGYS
-631 YDLTPIQLPMRS
+631 YDLTPIQLPRRS

-673 GIEPDPLTPTEGTRI
+673 GIEPDSLTPTEGRRI

-703 LSGKQKKTP
+703 LSGTQKKTP

>member
-6 ILSILFLLLGSTL
+6 ILSILFLLLGST
-19 SLQAQEAGELRGRIT
+19 SALQAQDARELRGRIT
-34 NSSDDPLPKVQV
+34 NSSDDPLSKVQI

-51 GRQLTETGKGGEF
+51 RRQLTEMGKGGEF
-64 LLTLPDSVERVSLVF
+64 HLSFPDSVERVSLLF
-79 LVEGYQSKVM
+79 LAEGYQSKVM

-103 EVQRSI
+103 EAQRSI
-109 EEVTVSRR
+109 EGVTVSRR

-134 LDILMTPR
+134 LNILMTPR

-148 SGLME
+148 GGLME

-188 YSISSKNSSVRSILS
+188 YSLSSKNSSVRSLLS

-228 VQILSRDTKDLK
+228 IQILSRDTKDVK
-240 PGSIVSLSSIGPS
+240 PGSLVSLSNIGPS
-253 FTWGLGAP
+253 FTWALGAP
-261 SAPTKLELSAS
+261 SSSTKMELSAS

-281 VMPSAYPYTRSFYSP
+281 VLPSAYHYTRSFYSP
-296 SLTASLWHDLPQAT
+296 SLSASLWHDLPQAV

-323 YRPNASMPT
+323 YRSNASMPT

-349 RSLSTACQLEV
+349 RSLSTACQLEA

-411 RDYRETYELRGNQY
+411 RDYHETYELTGDRY

-455 EYASVLKAWSLAPRL
+455 EYASVLSVWSLSPRL
-470 YAGYRHGR
+470 YAGYRLGR

-488 TQLPEKETL
+488 TQLPEKEIL

-550 QGGGESYGLTLFH
+550 QGGGETYGLTLFH
-563 KGSLGAIA
+563 KGSLGTID

-581 RISYDRYL
+581 RLSYDRYL
-589 HPLAPSY
+589 RPLAPSY

-601 FRLTTKYWSGALKSL
+601 FRLTAKYWSGALKSL

-650 YLPSQKVLLHMG
+650 YIASKKMLLHLG

-673 GIEPDPLTPTEGTRI
+673 GIEPDPLSPTEGARI